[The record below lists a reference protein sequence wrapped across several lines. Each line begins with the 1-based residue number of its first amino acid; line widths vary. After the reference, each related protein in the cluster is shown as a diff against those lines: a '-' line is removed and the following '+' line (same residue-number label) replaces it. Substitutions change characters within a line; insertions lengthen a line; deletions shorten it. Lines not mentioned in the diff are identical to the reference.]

1 MSQSINFAIDLGTT
15 NSLIAKYN
23 AGKVEVFKNPSS
35 LKETLPSVVA
45 FRKERI
51 IVGDKAREMVE
62 KDPANVFS
70 FFKRKM
76 GKNTDS
82 IVGNGVA

>member
-1 MSQSINFAIDLGTT
+1 MSQTINFAIDLGTT

-45 FRKERI
+45 F
-51 IVGDKAREMVE
+51 
-62 KDPANVFS
+62 
-70 FFKRKM
+70 
-76 GKNTDS
+76 
-82 IVGNGVA
+82 